1 MDGKLLVAN
10 VLESIV
16 EEFDVSVIPI
26 RKTGVQ
32 IPTRN
37 LARDIRNICAMK
49 QNGENRLLLQHFINN
64 LESAIKCVDYSGQQ
78 LWHIKKQPLGGIL
91 FQPWDACTDHNGHV
105 FTADLQRNR
114 VVVINEDVSLQVL
127 TVASGMVLSIGWCDV
142 TRRLYV
148 AYLNERGTHMMMLR
162 FNISPV

>member
-10 VLESIV
+10 ALKRIV
-16 EEFDVSVIPI
+16 EEFDVSRVPI
-26 RKTGVQ
+26 TTTGVQ

-105 FTADLQRNR
+105 FTVDVQRNR
-114 VVVINEDVSLQVL
+114 VVVINEDLSLEVL
-127 TVASGMVLSIGWCDV
+127 TVASGMVLSIGWCDI
-142 TRRLYV
+142 TRKLYV
-148 AYLNERGTHMMMLR
+148 GYKNERGTHMMMSR
-162 FNISPV
+162 FDISPL